1 MINEESNFDSEE
13 KYFEECLSNDR
24 AKRLKEKIFE
34 WCQKGDIYH
43 LKKYI
48 NDKDTDINA
57 EDSGSWTPIQWAV
70 VNNQIEVLKIILNK
84 LHPDKKE
91 EEDEEEGDVEIPDKI
106 KHIFNIKE
114 EKKLNENETEDFDKI
129 FKKPEV
135 TNNNKYTPLHWAAY
149 KGNRK
154 ACSILLKFKY
164 NALDVDKYGNTALH
178 QAAASNDY
186 NVFKCLLGLGIDLD
200 VKNAR
205 NHTPLDLTCNLEIQ
219 NLGSKIKRETN
230 CKICRNHF
238 SFFEKKCVCFISE
251 DIICKQCCV
260 GNYYYENE
268 KSEFPEIFECRS
280 KETIAHIKENE
291 DMLNKIFTQ
300 RNLDNLKNH
309 FNKIKNENIKIDPKL
324 IVKAVAEIEKLERER
339 KIYER
344 IASLEKVVDHKT
356 IEKSIFLLMEDIK
369 EAVALGIK
377 LDETVVKSSLLVN
390 ERKIA
395 EKELRKLLSNVTVA
409 DSSEELKNE
418 LSEKIKLAQATG
430 VDNSFTDVGNA
441 LLENIC
447 LHLQAIDTYN
457 KLVNYPSRVYEIIDP
472 NDKKKKKKPEP
483 KKKKKKEA
491 PFPTPEW
498 ALTSKEVKEKVDE
511 YVKFTK
517 MSDSLLLPSTY
528 ISKTKEILARFKLE
542 IDHLKREEEEKR
554 LLEEEKAKKAKKKKK

>member
-1 MINEESNFDSEE
+1 MMNEENVFDSEE

-24 AKRLKEKIFE
+24 PKRLKEKIFE
-34 WCQKGDIYH
+34 WCQKGDVYH

-48 NDKDTDINA
+48 NDKEADITS
-57 EDSGSWTPIQWAV
+57 EGIGSWTPIQWAV
-70 VNNQIEVLKIILNK
+70 VNNQIEVLKILLDKLN
-84 LHPDKKE
+84 PDKKE
-91 EEDEEEGDVEIPDKI
+91 DEEDEGNEIEIPDKI

-135 TNNNKYTPLHWAAY
+135 TSNNKYTPLHWSAF

-154 ACSILLKFKY
+154 ACSILLKYKY
-164 NALDVDKYGNTALH
+164 NAMDVDKYGNTALH

-186 NVFKCLLGLGIDLD
+186 NIFKCFLGLGIDLD

-219 NLGSKIKRETN
+219 NLGAKIKRETN
-230 CKICRNHF
+230 CKICKDYF
-238 SFFEKKCVCFISE
+238 SFFEKKYVCFISE
-251 DIICKQCCV
+251 DIICKKCCSA
-260 GNYYYENE
+260 NYYYENE
-268 KSEFPEIFECRS
+268 NSEAPEIFECRS

-291 DMLNKIFTQ
+291 DILNNIIKQ
-300 RNLDNLKNH
+300 RNLDDLKVQY
-309 FNKIKNENIKIDPKL
+309 NKIKSENIRIDPKL
-324 IVKAVAEIEKLERER
+324 IVKAISEIDKLERER
-339 KIYER
+339 KIYEK
-344 IASLEKVVDHKT
+344 IARLEKVEDHKT
-356 IEKSIFLLMEDIK
+356 IEKSIFLLMQDIK
-369 EAVALGIK
+369 EAISLGIR
-377 LDETVVKSSLLVN
+377 LDDNVVKSSLLVN

-395 EKELRKLLSNVTVA
+395 EKELRKLLSNVTIA
-409 DSSEELKNE
+409 DSSEQLKNE
-418 LSEKIKLAQATG
+418 LDEKIKIAMATG
-430 VDNSFTDVGNA
+430 VDNSFIENGNS

-457 KLVNYPSRVYEIIDP
+457 KLVNYPPRVYEIIDP

-498 ALTSKEVKEKVDE
+498 AITSKEVKEKIDE

-517 MSDSLLLPSTY
+517 MSDSLLLPTTY
-528 ISKTKEILARFKLE
+528 TSKTKEILARFKLE
-542 IDHLKREEEEKR
+542 IDHRKREEEEIR